1 MQSHRILFDFSDLI
15 DFIADRPQQLTGIQ
29 RVQID
34 AYRKLTRQPGIEVVA
49 VYFGEY
55 PKRFFA
61 VDADRLAVRDKE
73 YAKGLRRYDPPPW
86 RKPLRRLDR
95 LRSIEPKPGDAVFV
109 SGTGW
114 ASQRRTSYLAEI
126 QKRLPILVH
135 WMIYDIIPIKHP
147 EFTTEVNIRPFRAW
161 IDAALSMPGQ
171 FLCISRFT
179 REQLTEFA
187 AEKGRKV
194 DAVTVPLA
202 HEFSPV
208 EPAMRDSLR
217 YLNNERFVLSVGT
230 LEVRKNHLALVRLWE
245 RLYREMGDAMPIL
258 VMAGARGW
266 AVKRLSDFL
275 RATGNV
281 YGQVVHIADASD
293 AELAWLYEH
302 CEFTVFP
309 SVYEGWGLPV
319 GESLWFGKPC
329 ICYRHTSLP
338 EVGGD
343 YAIYCDLDDPG
354 SIDRAVRAGLAGK
367 FAARPPARSQLR
379 TWNMVAIEMVGA
391 IRSYIPSR
399 QR

>member
-1 MQSHRILFDFSDLI
+1 
-15 DFIADRPQQLTGIQ
+15 
-29 RVQID
+29 
-34 AYRKLTRQPGIEVVA
+34 
-49 VYFGEY
+49 
-55 PKRFFA
+55 
-61 VDADRLAVRDKE
+61 
-73 YAKGLRRYDPPPW
+73 
-86 RKPLRRLDR
+86 
-95 LRSIEPKPGDAVFV
+95 
-109 SGTGW
+109 
-114 ASQRRTSYLAEI
+114 
-126 QKRLPILVH
+126 
-135 WMIYDIIPIKHP
+135 
-147 EFTTEVNIRPFRAW
+147 
-161 IDAALSMPGQ
+161 MPGQ

-187 AEKGRKV
+187 AEKGCKV

-217 YLNNERFVLSVGT
+217 YLNNERFVLAVGT

-245 RLYREMGDAMPIL
+245 RLYREMGDAMPTL

-281 YGQVVHIADASD
+281 YGQVVHITDASD

-354 SIDRAVRAGLAGK
+354 SIDQAVRAGLAGE
-367 FAARPPARSQLR
+367 FAARPPARSELR
-379 TWNMVAIEMVGA
+379 TWNMVATEMVGA
-391 IRSYIPSR
+391 IRSYVPSR